1 MASSI
6 ASVPEL
12 VKNTVSA
19 KVSATSFL
27 RQAFLARHA
36 VEVGGVPELARL
48 LGQRRHQPGMGMA
61 EGVDRDAGAEIQ
73 ISLAILGEKVGAL
86 ATDEGDI
93 RPVIGGKQ
101 SGKHGA
107 LLLCRG

>member
-19 KVSATSFL
+19 KVLATSFL
-27 RQAFLARHA
+27 RQAFLARHP
-36 VEVGGVPELARL
+36 VEVGGVPQLARL
-48 LGQRRHQPGMGMA
+48 LGQRRHQPGIGMA
-61 EGVDRDAGAEIQ
+61 EGVDGDARPEIQ
-73 ISLAILGEKVGAL
+73 VSLAILGEKVGAL

-101 SGKHGA
+101 SREHGDE
-107 LLLCRG
+107 LLCRD